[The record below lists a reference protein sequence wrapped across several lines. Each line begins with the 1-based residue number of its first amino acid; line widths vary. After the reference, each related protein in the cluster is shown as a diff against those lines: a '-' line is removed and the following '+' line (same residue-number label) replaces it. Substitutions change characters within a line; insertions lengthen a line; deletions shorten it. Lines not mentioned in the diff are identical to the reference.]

1 LKKVVTLAGSGHLL
15 YNLGLNRRASAASR
29 LPFKTLI
36 CVEIPVDQ
44 PNVTISRSLADFIW
58 GLPAQERPA
67 FPSVGL
73 RLKKIDGLNNLIIED
88 QSINGVAKQ
97 ADFRKVLMV
106 NPFLISM
113 SCEFI

>member
-1 LKKVVTLAGSGHLL
+1 
-15 YNLGLNRRASAASR
+15 
-29 LPFKTLI
+29 
-36 CVEIPVDQ
+36 VDQ

-97 ADFRKVLMV
+97 ADFRKGDIILDVDGKSFFDINEGTVRKKKL
-106 NPFLISM
+106 S
-113 SCEFI
+113 